1 MKCHGNAHDDEPFH
15 METYMAQYFNL
26 YFCLRNLGYNEVVLC
41 SSYLKIPF
49 LCLNLYAFLSVQYL
63 STTAYLI
70 FLFSRALWKFNFL
83 YSSFHFYPRSLC
95 LFSDR
100 RASDRRP
107 SVKKSK
113 IDIAQKR
120 KKKRPVENRNYRQ
133 SQVVRTFASE

>member
-15 METYMAQYFNL
+15 METYMAQHFNL
-26 YFCLRNLGYNEVVLC
+26 YFCLRNFSYNEVVLC
-41 SSYLKIPF
+41 SSYIKIPF

-107 SVKKSK
+107 SVKKVKSTLHGNVR
-113 IDIAQKR
+113 R
-120 KKKRPVENRNYRQ
+120 KGELKTGTTDK
-133 SQVVRTFASE
+133 AK